1 MKNNFKNSL
10 NIQKIFMKIIGNL
23 KMKLILQ
30 KWQEDT
36 EAEMPIKNKKF
47 DRNRRNEWGMN
58 PYTQI
63 K

>member
-1 MKNNFKNSL
+1 MTDLKFSYPKKL
-10 NIQKIFMKIIGNL
+10 N